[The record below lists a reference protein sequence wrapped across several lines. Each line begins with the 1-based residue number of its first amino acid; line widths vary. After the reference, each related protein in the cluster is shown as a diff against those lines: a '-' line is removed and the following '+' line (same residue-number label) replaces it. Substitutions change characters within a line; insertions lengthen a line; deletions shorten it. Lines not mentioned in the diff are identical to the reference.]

1 MGFRHLSFFICTLFL
16 GALKSHGTDM
26 AAMYKEGKE
35 VAGRLVLEGPKTPT
49 GVSLPGYAGTD
60 IPESR
65 LRADELESRAKERL
79 EVATGHMRENNT
91 LSRKKQTVTAETA
104 LLTSFHQKPDER
116 IDEAAP
122 FMKVSNDIAVDPLKT
137 LNAQKDT
144 IKNEII
150 TKQWKETCA
159 EPSEAFFMEDTS
171 YLTHVEVVEKKKEK
185 AGARVLALYMK
196 TKYAHAIGL
205 FMECDTESAFY
216 RKNIAEKKATMTD
229 PYVMKILRD
238 AGFQGIHIEGF
249 FFGAH
254 PAVYFQEFHASPF
267 FIKSFASADEMIGFF
282 KPIEKERFIW
292 GRRVKSFDEDM
303 RSYFQE
309 AEQIKYYR
317 RLSRIPVRPSLE
329 DRGTQEE
336 WVETSKE
343 DFERGPEDLGEAH
356 DTWSRHNDFYE
367 TYVDAGVC
375 TYDVMSCLEGEG
387 TRSLENIP
395 IKRPCW
401 ARKKRYQCQ
410 DKGAGTCDHLRR
422 KGCLQMTA
430 TCLRKIGDHCVY
442 YSKEF
447 ECTARIDT
455 GRKTRIKGMLPFCI
469 DGKCHDIDWLPNTD
483 MAEVLA
489 RFATFNEMAKDF
501 DGKSQTVFKGEAIG
515 CSTHLLNFS
524 SCCGRGS
531 GWGTSIGLTKCSED
545 ERRLA
550 KLREQNKCVLTGTY
564 CAEKKLGVCIRK
576 KTNFCCFGSK
586 LARIFHEQA
595 RPQLGM
601 NFGSASS
608 PACQGLSF
616 TQIATLDYE
625 KVDLTELFDELMA
638 KVKNPHTKATTQKFE
653 AQWKG
658 NLPHQ
663 VSASTSHNSLPQ
675 MSRRIEERKSDI
687 NDRSGNFTL
696 HSEHESHDL
705 ATPEISDG
713 THEKAKLV
721 F

>member
-1 MGFRHLSFFICTLFL
+1 MGGWRLSFFICTLFL

-26 AAMYKEGKE
+26 AAMHKEGKE

-49 GVSLPGYAGTD
+49 GDSLPGYAGTD

-79 EVATGHMRENNT
+79 EVATGHMRENNS
-91 LSRKKQTVTAETA
+91 LSREKQTVTAETA

-144 IKNEII
+144 IKSEII
-150 TKQWKETCA
+150 TKKWKETCA

-171 YLTHVEVVEKKKEK
+171 YLTHVSVVEKKQER
-185 AGARVLALYMK
+185 GGVSLVFEYL
-196 TKYAHAIGL
+196 
-205 FMECDTESAFY
+205 SAFEAVSLY
-216 RKNIAEKKATMTD
+216 LKGSPETT
-229 PYVMKILRD
+229 
-238 AGFQGIHIEGF
+238 GF
-249 FFGAH
+249 
-254 PAVYFQEFHASPF
+254 
-267 FIKSFASADEMIGFF
+267 
-282 KPIEKERFIW
+282 IEKWRHHMPYSNRICRSDREGLIPLGIFDGAKHSPTKAIPEFQHAHVF
-292 GRRVKSFDEDM
+292 VKHFQTVEEMKQYLTHFNEYFKIGYIASFTKHDLCE
-303 RSYFQE
+303 SLFQE

-317 RLSRIPVRPSLE
+317 RLSRIPVRPSLRE
-329 DRGTQEE
+329 GGTQEE

-387 TRSLENIP
+387 TRSLENIA